1 MANPVAVV
9 VDERTD
15 RVFVVAR
22 GPLASAPYPEPVGPG
37 SVSVLDAATGRLVR
51 TIGVGVHPLQAA
63 LDPTAGRV
71 YVLSEGALSKAGGL
85 GPGSVSVL
93 DAATGRLVRTT
104 GVGVGTATLAVDTR
118 RARAYALSLDPDSV
132 YITSVD
138 LWADNGPSSVSGAL
152 SVLDGPTGRLA
163 RTLPGVSGA
172 AVAVNARDGRL
183 LVASGVGCPSSRNPS
198 DAGCV
203 RVYDEATGR
212 PLAAHPTSLPVDF
225 RGMVSDD
232 LTGRAFAV
240 LLDDRTAN
248 GDSPRAYNHIL
259 TLDARTGA
267 TLRDAVLTDQEMQ
280 TDAFVA
286 SATAGRVAL
295 VAVPDGYQLQMGGGA
310 ADVSVVET
318 RGGRV
323 LHTAALN
330 GGVTSTGGFRTSAVI
345 DARRGRIVVLVQP
358 LADLAGHVGGHAI
371 FNVLD
376 ARTGRLLHTAPG
388 QVGDVA
394 LGLDAVRGRLFV
406 ANARTDTVRML
417 DVVRL

>member
-51 TIGVGVHPLQAA
+51 T
-63 LDPTAGRV
+63 
-71 YVLSEGALSKAGGL
+71 
-85 GPGSVSVL
+85 
-93 DAATGRLVRTT
+93 T

-118 RARAYALSLDPDSV
+118 RARVYALSLDPDSV

-267 TLRDAVLTDQEMQ
+267 TLRDAVLPDQEMS
-280 TDAFVA
+280 TDAFVTSA
-286 SATAGRVAL
+286 SAGRAVL
-295 VAVPDGYQLQMGGGA
+295 VAVPDGYQIQMGGDT

-323 LHTAALN
+323 LRTVALN
-330 GGVTSTGGFRTSAVI
+330 AGMSSTGGFRTSAMI
-345 DARRGRIVVLVQP
+345 DARRGRIVVLAQP
-358 LADLAGHVGGHAI
+358 LADLAGHVGGPAV

-376 ARTGRLLHTAPG
+376 ARTGRLLHTTTG
-388 QVGDVA
+388 QAGDVA
-394 LGLDAVRGRLFV
+394 LGLDASRGRLFV
-406 ANARTDTVRML
+406 ANARSNTVRML
-417 DVVRL
+417 DVAHL

>member
-22 GPLASAPYPEPVGPG
+22 GPLASAPYPESVGPG

-183 LVASGVGCPSSRNPS
+183 LVACGVGCPSSRNPS

-267 TLRDAVLTDQEMQ
+267 TLRDAVLTDQEMN

-286 SATAGRVAL
+286 SASAGRAVL
-295 VAVPDGYQLQMGGGA
+295 VAVPNGYRFQMGGGTA
-310 ADVSVVET
+310 TVSVVDM
-318 RGGRV
+318 RSGRV
-323 LHTAALN
+323 LHSETLN
-330 GGVTSTGGFRTSAVI
+330 PVEGARGFRTSAVI
-345 DARRGRIVVLVQP
+345 DARRGRIVVLAQP
-358 LADLAGHVGGHAI
+358 LADLAGHPSGPAV

-376 ARTGRLLHTAPG
+376 ARTGRLLRTAPG
-388 QVGDVA
+388 QAGDVA
-394 LGLDAVRGRLFV
+394 LGLDAVRGHLFV